1 MAEKDIIKY
10 QFPKGTSGNPS
21 GKPKGSKSFKTILSE
36 LLDKKVKNP
45 TIKSAAE
52 IQEMFPDGDLTYKQ
66 AMAVRMIATALIN
79 PESKSAER
87 IMNRVEGLPKQTIEQ
102 SIVSDEAKIIISKDG
117 RDISLK
123 VKSDKPVEDE
133 TQDIPHTEIK
143 SDEDETAP

>member
-1 MAEKDIIKY
+1 MGASDIEKF
-10 QFPKGTSGNPS
+10 QFPPGHSGNPK

-66 AMAVRMIATALIN
+66 AMAVRMIAQAVIN

-117 RDISLK
+117 REINLK
-123 VKSDKPVEDE
+123 VKSDKPEPLEPDSPANDE
-133 TQDIPHTEIK
+133 L
-143 SDEDETAP
+143 SA

>member
-1 MAEKDIIKY
+1 MADEKKENSLKNLMAPW
-10 QFPKGTSGNPS
+10 QPGQSGNLA

-36 LLDKKVKNP
+36 LLDKKVKN
-45 TIKSAAE
+45 IKVKSAEE

-66 AMAVRMIATALIN
+66 ALAVRMIAIAIIN

-117 RDISLK
+117 ETISLK
-123 VKSDKPVEDE
+123 VKDERPPIDTEDDE
-133 TQDIPHTEIK
+133 TNATEIK
-143 SDEDETAP
+143 

>member
-1 MAEKDIIKY
+1 MSDHKRNTTGLIPFEKG
-10 QFPKGTSGNPS
+10 QSGNPK

-66 AMAVRMIATALIN
+66 AMAVRMIAQAVIN

-117 RDISLK
+117 REINLK
-123 VKSDKPVEDE
+123 VKSDKPEPLEPDAPTNDE
-133 TQDIPHTEIK
+133 L
-143 SDEDETAP
+143 SA